1 MHHNRRKLK
10 LKKFYLHPI
19 TIYLLLTFLV
29 LVLSAILST
38 FQMQATYNTI
48 SPTTNEL
55 ESTLVTVENLLNF
68 DGMKYI
74 FSNAM
79 TNFLSFAP
87 LGMLLLT
94 LFGLSIAKATGFLDT
109 LCKRVLIKI
118 DKKILTFIVIF
129 LATISSLI
137 NDVGY
142 VILIPISAMLFLLN
156 NRNPYLGIIA
166 AFAGVSFGYGVS
178 IFVGSM
184 EVNLIPDT
192 TTAARLIDA
201 SAHISLTSNLFII
214 IAFSVILSLV
224 GTIIIEKIIAPRLG
238 KYKEK
243 EELSKTEELVI
254 VDEVDAKELEQQKI
268 EKERREKRGL
278 KAAIITGI
286 VVVIL
291 FIYSIIPDLPY
302 SGMLLDMEE
311 DTYLGQL
318 FGTNSYFQ
326 DGFTYMMALLLT
338 LVGIAYGI
346 GAKSIKNDK
355 DIINGCKET
364 FASIGEILMLIFV
377 VAQFTSVF
385 RETNIGTVIAS
396 WCASAVGN
404 IGFTG
409 LPLII
414 FAIIMIGLANLFV
427 PTASAKWQIFAPV
440 MVPAFMQSN
449 LSAPFAQFILR
460 VGTSITAGIT
470 PLLACFAIYIGY
482 LNVYNPD
489 KTKPI
494 TIHKSISYLLPYFGI
509 IAITWILLIIGWYL
523 IGLPLGP
530 GVYAT
535 I

>member
-1 MHHNRRKLK
+1 MHNRRKLK

-19 TIYLLLTFLV
+19 TVYLLLTFLI
-29 LVLSAILST
+29 LVLSAILSGL
-38 FQMQATYNTI
+38 QMQATASTI

-55 ESTLVTVENLLNF
+55 ESNLVTVESLLNF

-94 LFGLSIAKATGFLDT
+94 LFGLSIAKSTGFLDT

-118 DKKILTFIVIF
+118 DKKILTFIIIF

-142 VILIPISAMLFLLN
+142 VILIPVSALLFMLN
-156 NRNPYLGIIA
+156 NRNPHLGIIA

-201 SAHISLTSNLFII
+201 SAHVSLTSNLFII
-214 IAFSVILSLV
+214 IAFSIILSIV

-243 EELSKTEELVI
+243 EELSKTEELV
-254 VDEVDAKELEQQKI
+254 VLDAKELEQQKI
-268 EKERREKRGL
+268 EKDRRERRGL

-286 VVVIL
+286 IVIIL
-291 FIYSIIPDLPY
+291 FIYSIIPNLPY

-338 LVGIAYGI
+338 LIGIAYGI

-364 FASIGEILMLIFV
+364 FAPMGEILMLIFV
-377 VAQFTSVF
+377 VSQFTSVF
-385 RETNIGTVIAS
+385 RQTNIGTVITS
-396 WCASAVGN
+396 WCASAIGN
-404 IGFTG
+404 IRYT
-409 LPLII
+409 
-414 FAIIMIGLANLFV
+414 
-427 PTASAKWQIFAPV
+427 
-440 MVPAFMQSN
+440 
-449 LSAPFAQFILR
+449 
-460 VGTSITAGIT
+460 
-470 PLLACFAIYIGY
+470 
-482 LNVYNPD
+482 D
-489 KTKPI
+489 
-494 TIHKSISYLLPYFGI
+494 
-509 IAITWILLIIGWYL
+509 
-523 IGLPLGP
+523 
-530 GVYAT
+530 
-535 I
+535 

>member
-1 MHHNRRKLK
+1 MRRNKRKLK
-10 LKKFYLHPI
+10 LKKFYFHPI
-19 TIYLLLTFLV
+19 TVYVFLIFIIII
-29 LVLSAILST
+29 LSAVLSAL
-38 FQMQATYNTI
+38 QMQATYNTI
-48 SPTTNEL
+48 TPTTNDL
-55 ESTLVTVENLLNF
+55 ESNLVTVESLLNF
-68 DGMKYI
+68 DGMKFI

-94 LFGLSIAKATGFLDT
+94 FFGLSIAKSTGFIDT
-109 LCKRVLIKI
+109 LCKRCLIKI
-118 DKKILTFIVIF
+118 DKNILTFIVIF
-129 LATISSLI
+129 IATISSLI

-142 VILIPISAMLFLLN
+142 VILIPLAALLFMLN
-156 NRNPYLGIIA
+156 NRNPHLGIIA

-184 EVNLIPDT
+184 EVNLIPYT
-192 TTAARLIDA
+192 TEAARLIDP

-214 IAFSVILSLV
+214 IAFSIILSIV

-243 EELSKTEELVI
+243 EELTKTEELV
-254 VDEVDAKELEQQKI
+254 VTDVKELEQQKI
-268 EKERREKRGL
+268 EKEHYEKRGL
-278 KAAIITGI
+278 KAAIITAI
-286 VVVIL
+286 IIIL
-291 FIYSIIPDLPY
+291 AFIYMIIPNLPY

-326 DGFTYMMALLLT
+326 DGFTYMMALLFT

-346 GAKSIKNDK
+346 GSKSIKNDK
-355 DIINGCKET
+355 DVINGCKET
-364 FASIGEILMLIFV
+364 FAPLGEIIMLIFV
-377 VAQFTSVF
+377 VSQFTSIF
-385 RETNIGTVIAS
+385 RETNIGTVIAC
-396 WCASAVGN
+396 WCANAIGN

-414 FAIIMIGLANLFV
+414 FSLIMIGLANLFV
-427 PTASAKWQIFAPV
+427 PTASAKWEIFAPV

-449 LSAPFAQFILR
+449 ISAQFAQFILR
-460 VGTSITAGIT
+460 AGTSITAGIT

-482 LNVYNPD
+482 LNVYNHD

-509 IAITWILLIIGWYL
+509 IALTWLLLIIGWYL

>member
-1 MHHNRRKLK
+1 MRRNKRKLK
-10 LKKFYLHPI
+10 LKKFYFHPI
-19 TIYLLLTFLV
+19 TVYIFLIFV
-29 LVLSAILST
+29 VIILSAILSAL
-38 FQMQATYNTI
+38 QMQATYNTVT
-48 SPTTNEL
+48 PTTNDL
-55 ESTLVTVENLLNF
+55 ESNLVTVESLMNF
-68 DGMKYI
+68 DGMKFI

-94 LFGLSIAKATGFLDT
+94 FFGLSIAKSTGFIDT
-109 LCKRVLIKI
+109 LCKRCLIKI
-118 DKKILTFIVIF
+118 DKNILTFIVIF

-142 VILIPISAMLFLLN
+142 VILIPLAALLFMLN
-156 NRNPYLGIIA
+156 NRNPHLGIIA

-184 EVNLIPDT
+184 EVNLIPLT
-192 TTAARLIDA
+192 TSAARLIDP

-214 IAFSVILSLV
+214 IAFSLVLSIV

-243 EELSKTEELVI
+243 EELTKTEELV
-254 VDEVDAKELEQQKI
+254 VTDVKELEQQKI
-268 EKERREKRGL
+268 EKEHYEKRGL
-278 KAAIITGI
+278 KAAIITAI
-286 VVVIL
+286 VIIIA
-291 FIYSIIPDLPY
+291 FIYMIIPNLPY

-326 DGFTYMMALLLT
+326 DGFTYMMALLFT

-346 GAKSIKNDK
+346 GSKSIKNDK
-355 DIINGCKET
+355 DVINGCKET
-364 FASIGEILMLIFV
+364 FAPLGEIIMLIFV
-377 VAQFTSVF
+377 VSQFTSIF
-385 RETNIGTVIAS
+385 RETNIGTVIAC
-396 WCASAVGN
+396 WCANAIGN

-414 FAIIMIGLANLFV
+414 FSLIMIGLANLFV
-427 PTASAKWQIFAPV
+427 PTASAKWEIFAPV

-449 LSAPFAQFILR
+449 ISAQFAQFILR
-460 VGTSITAGIT
+460 AGTSITAGIT
-470 PLLACFAIYIGY
+470 PLLACFVIYIGY
-482 LNVYNPD
+482 LNIYNQD
-489 KTKPI
+489 KNKPI
-494 TIHKSISYLLPYFGI
+494 TIHKSISYILPYFGI
-509 IAITWILLIIGWYL
+509 IALTWILLIIGWYL

>member
-1 MHHNRRKLK
+1 MHNRRKLK
-10 LKKFYLHPI
+10 LKKFYFHPI
-19 TIYLLLTFLV
+19 TVYLILTFL
-29 LVLSAILST
+29 LLILSAILSA
-38 FQMQATYNTI
+38 FQMQATYSTI

-55 ESTLVTVENLLNF
+55 ETTLVSVENMLNF

-74 FSNAM
+74 FSNTM

-94 LFGLSIAKATGFLDT
+94 LFGLSIAKSTGFLDT

-118 DKKILTFIVIF
+118 DKKILTFIVVF

-214 IAFSVILSLV
+214 IAFSIILSIV

-243 EELSKTEELVI
+243 DELSKTEELVI
-254 VDEVDAKELEQQKI
+254 TDAKELEQQKI
-268 EKERREKRGL
+268 EKERKEKRGL
-278 KAAIITGI
+278 KAAIITAI
-286 VVVIL
+286 VVIIL
-291 FIYSIIPDLPY
+291 FIYSIIPNLPY

-326 DGFTYMMALLLT
+326 DGFTYMIALLFT

-364 FASIGEILMLIFV
+364 FVPIGEMLMLIFV
-377 VAQFTSVF
+377 VSQFTSVF

-414 FAIIMIGLANLFV
+414 FAIIMIGIANLFV
-427 PTASAKWQIFAPV
+427 PTASAKWEIFAPV
-440 MVPAFMQSN
+440 MVPVFMQSN

-460 VGTSITAGIT
+460 TGTSITAGIT
-470 PLLACFAIYIGY
+470 PLLACFVIYIGY
-482 LNVYNPD
+482 LNIYNRD

-494 TIHKSISYLLPYFGI
+494 TIHKSIGYLLPYFGI
-509 IAITWILLIIGWYL
+509 IALTWILLVIGWYL

>member
-1 MHHNRRKLK
+1 MHNRRKIK

-19 TIYLLLTFLV
+19 TVYLLLTFLI
-29 LVLSAILST
+29 LVLSAILSGL
-38 FQMQATYNTI
+38 QMQATASTI

-55 ESTLVTVENLLNF
+55 ESNLVTVESLLNF

-94 LFGLSIAKATGFLDT
+94 LFGLSIAKSTGFLDT

-118 DKKILTFIVIF
+118 DKKILTFIIIF

-142 VILIPISAMLFLLN
+142 VILIPVSALLFMLN
-156 NRNPYLGIIA
+156 NRNPHLGIIA

-201 SAHISLTSNLFII
+201 SAHVSLTSNLFII
-214 IAFSVILSLV
+214 IAFSIILSIV

-243 EELSKTEELVI
+243 EELSKTEELV
-254 VDEVDAKELEQQKI
+254 VLDAKELEQQKI
-268 EKERREKRGL
+268 EKDRRERRGL

-286 VVVIL
+286 IVIIL
-291 FIYSIIPDLPY
+291 FIYSIIPNLPY

-338 LVGIAYGI
+338 LIGIAYGI

-364 FASIGEILMLIFV
+364 FAPMGEILMLIFV
-377 VAQFTSVF
+377 VSQFTSVF
-385 RETNIGTVIAS
+385 RQTNIGTVITS
-396 WCASAVGN
+396 WCASAIGN

-427 PTASAKWQIFAPV
+427 PTASTKWEIFAPV

-494 TIHKSISYLLPYFGI
+494 TIHKSIGYILPYFGI
-509 IAITWILLIIGWYL
+509 IALTWILLVIGWYL

>member
-1 MHHNRRKLK
+1 
-10 LKKFYLHPI
+10 
-19 TIYLLLTFLV
+19 
-29 LVLSAILST
+29 
-38 FQMQATYNTI
+38 
-48 SPTTNEL
+48 
-55 ESTLVTVENLLNF
+55 
-68 DGMKYI
+68 
-74 FSNAM
+74 
-79 TNFLSFAP
+79 
-87 LGMLLLT
+87 
-94 LFGLSIAKATGFLDT
+94 
-109 LCKRVLIKI
+109 
-118 DKKILTFIVIF
+118 
-129 LATISSLI
+129 
-137 NDVGY
+137 
-142 VILIPISAMLFLLN
+142 MLFLLN

-201 SAHISLTSNLFII
+201 SAHVSLTSNLFII
-214 IAFSVILSLV
+214 IAFSVILSIV
-224 GTIIIEKIIAPRLG
+224 GTIVIEKIIAPRLG

-243 EELSKTEELVI
+243 DELSKTEELVI
-254 VDEVDAKELEQQKI
+254 TDAKELEQQKI
-268 EKERREKRGL
+268 EKERKEKRGL
-278 KAAIITGI
+278 KAAIITA
-286 VVVIL
+286 VVVIIL
-291 FIYSIIPDLPY
+291 FIYSIIPNLPY

-326 DGFTYMMALLLT
+326 DGFTYMIALLFT

-364 FASIGEILMLIFV
+364 FVPIGEMLMLIFV
-377 VAQFTSVF
+377 VSQFTSVF

-404 IGFTG
+404 VGFTG

-414 FAIIMIGLANLFV
+414 FAIIMIGIANLFV
-427 PTASAKWQIFAPV
+427 PTASAKWEIFAPV
-440 MVPAFMQSN
+440 MVPVFMQSN

-460 VGTSITAGIT
+460 TGTSITAGIT

-482 LNVYNPD
+482 LNIYNRD
-489 KTKPI
+489 KDKPI
-494 TIHKSISYLLPYFGI
+494 TIHKSIRYLLPYFGI
-509 IAITWILLIIGWYL
+509 IALTWILLVVGWYL

>member
-1 MHHNRRKLK
+1 MRRNKRKLK
-10 LKKFYLHPI
+10 LKKFYFHPI
-19 TIYLLLTFLV
+19 TVYIFLIFV
-29 LVLSAILST
+29 VIILSAILSAL
-38 FQMQATYNTI
+38 QMQATYNTVT
-48 SPTTNEL
+48 PTTNDL
-55 ESTLVTVENLLNF
+55 ESNLVTVESLMNF
-68 DGMKYI
+68 DGMKFI

-94 LFGLSIAKATGFLDT
+94 FFGLSIAKSTGFIDT
-109 LCKRVLIKI
+109 LCKRCLIKI
-118 DKKILTFIVIF
+118 DKNILTFIVIF

-142 VILIPISAMLFLLN
+142 VILIPLAALLFMLN
-156 NRNPYLGIIA
+156 NRNPHLGIIA

-184 EVNLIPDT
+184 EVNLIPLT
-192 TTAARLIDA
+192 TSAARLIDP

-214 IAFSVILSLV
+214 IAFSLVLSIV

-243 EELSKTEELVI
+243 EELTDV
-254 VDEVDAKELEQQKI
+254 KELEQQKI
-268 EKERREKRGL
+268 EKEHYEKRGL
-278 KAAIITGI
+278 KAAIITAI
-286 VVVIL
+286 VIIIA
-291 FIYSIIPDLPY
+291 FIYMIIPNLPY

-326 DGFTYMMALLLT
+326 DGFTYMMALLFT

-346 GAKSIKNDK
+346 GSKSIKNDK
-355 DIINGCKET
+355 DVINGCKET
-364 FASIGEILMLIFV
+364 FAPLGEIIMLIFV
-377 VAQFTSVF
+377 VSQFTSIF
-385 RETNIGTVIAS
+385 RETNIGTVIAC
-396 WCASAVGN
+396 WCANAIGN

-414 FAIIMIGLANLFV
+414 FSLIMIGLANLFV
-427 PTASAKWQIFAPV
+427 PTASAKWEIFAPV

-449 LSAPFAQFILR
+449 ISAQFAQFILR
-460 VGTSITAGIT
+460 AGTSITAGIT
-470 PLLACFAIYIGY
+470 PLLACFVIYIGY
-482 LNVYNPD
+482 LNIYNQD
-489 KTKPI
+489 KNKPI
-494 TIHKSISYLLPYFGI
+494 TIHKSISYVLPYFGI
-509 IAITWILLIIGWYL
+509 IALTWILLIIGWYL

>member
-1 MHHNRRKLK
+1 MHNRRKLK
-10 LKKFYLHPI
+10 LKKFYFHPI
-19 TIYLLLTFLV
+19 TVYLILTFL
-29 LVLSAILST
+29 LLILSAILSA
-38 FQMQATYNTI
+38 FQMQATYSTI

-55 ESTLVTVENLLNF
+55 ETTLVSVENMLNF

-94 LFGLSIAKATGFLDT
+94 LFGLSIAKSTGFLDT

-118 DKKILTFIVIF
+118 DKKILTFIVVF

-214 IAFSVILSLV
+214 IAFSIILPIV

-243 EELSKTEELVI
+243 DELSKTEELVI
-254 VDEVDAKELEQQKI
+254 TDAKELEQQKI
-268 EKERREKRGL
+268 EKERKEKRGL
-278 KAAIITGI
+278 KAAIITAI
-286 VVVIL
+286 VVIIL
-291 FIYSIIPDLPY
+291 FIYSIIPNLPY

-326 DGFTYMMALLLT
+326 DGFTYMIALLFT

-364 FASIGEILMLIFV
+364 FVPIGEMLMLIFV
-377 VAQFTSVF
+377 VSQFTSVF

-414 FAIIMIGLANLFV
+414 FAIIMIGIANLFV
-427 PTASAKWQIFAPV
+427 PTASAKWEIFAPV
-440 MVPAFMQSN
+440 MVPVFMQSN

-460 VGTSITAGIT
+460 TGTSITAGIT
-470 PLLACFAIYIGY
+470 PLLACFVIYIGY
-482 LNVYNPD
+482 LNIYNRD

-494 TIHKSISYLLPYFGI
+494 TIHKSIGYLLPYFGI
-509 IAITWILLIIGWYL
+509 IALTWILLVIGWYL

>member
-1 MHHNRRKLK
+1 MHRNRRKLK

-19 TIYLLLTFLV
+19 TVYVFLTFLL
-29 LVLSAILST
+29 LVLSAILSGLE
-38 FQMQATYNTI
+38 MQGTYSTI
-48 SPTTNEL
+48 STTTNEL
-55 ESTLVTVENLLNF
+55 DSTLVTVENLLNF

-94 LFGLSIAKATGFLDT
+94 LFGISIAKSTGFLDI
-109 LCKRVLIKI
+109 LCKRILIKI
-118 DKKILTFIVIF
+118 DKNILTFIVIF
-129 LATISSLI
+129 IATISSLI

-142 VILIPISAMLFLLN
+142 VILIPISALLFILN
-156 NRNPYLGIIA
+156 NRNPHLGIIA

-184 EVNLIPDT
+184 EVSLIPTT

-214 IAFSVILSLV
+214 IVFSIVLSIV
-224 GTIIIEKIIAPRLG
+224 GTIIIEKIISPKLG

-243 EELSKTEELVI
+243 DELSKTEELVV
-254 VDEVDAKELEQQKI
+254 VDEVNEKELEQQKI
-268 EKERREKRGL
+268 EKDRNEKRGL
-278 KAAIITGI
+278 KAAIITAII
-286 VVVIL
+286 VIIA
-291 FIYSIIPDLPY
+291 FIYSIIPNLPY

-326 DGFTYMMALLLT
+326 DGFTYMIALLFT

-355 DIINGCKET
+355 DLINGCKET
-364 FASIGEILMLIFV
+364 FAPIGEILMLIFV
-377 VAQFTSVF
+377 VSQFTSVF
-385 RETNIGTVIAS
+385 KETNIGTVIAS
-396 WCASAVGN
+396 WCANFIGSV
-404 IGFTG
+404 GFTG

-414 FAIIMIGLANLFV
+414 FVIIMIGLANLFV
-427 PTASAKWQIFAPV
+427 PSTSTKWEIFAPIV
-440 MVPAFMQSN
+440 VPAFMQSN
-449 LSAPFAQFILR
+449 LSASFAQFIFR

-470 PLLACFAIYIGY
+470 PLLSCFVIYIGY
-482 LNVYNPD
+482 LNLYNKD
-489 KTKPI
+489 KNKPI
-494 TIHKSISYLLPYFGI
+494 TIHKSIGYLLPYFGI
-509 IAITWILLIIGWYL
+509 IATTWILLVIGWYL

>member
-1 MHHNRRKLK
+1 MRRNKRKLK
-10 LKKFYLHPI
+10 LKKFYFHPI
-19 TIYLLLTFLV
+19 TVYVFLIFV
-29 LVLSAILST
+29 VIILSAILSA
-38 FQMQATYNTI
+38 FQMQATYNTVT
-48 SPTTNEL
+48 PTTNDL
-55 ESTLVTVENLLNF
+55 ESNLVTVESLMNF
-68 DGMKYI
+68 DGMKFI

-94 LFGLSIAKATGFLDT
+94 FFGLSIAKSTGFIDT
-109 LCKRVLIKI
+109 LCKRCLIKI
-118 DKKILTFIVIF
+118 DKNILTFIVIF

-142 VILIPISAMLFLLN
+142 VILIPLAALLFMLN
-156 NRNPYLGIIA
+156 NRNPHLGIIA

-178 IFVGSM
+178 IFVGSI
-184 EVNLIPDT
+184 EVNLIPLT
-192 TTAARLIDA
+192 TSAARLIDP

-214 IAFSVILSLV
+214 IAFSLVLSIV

-243 EELSKTEELVI
+243 EELTKTEELV
-254 VDEVDAKELEQQKI
+254 VTDVKELEQQKI
-268 EKERREKRGL
+268 EKEHYEKRGL
-278 KAAIITGI
+278 KAAIITAI
-286 VVVIL
+286 VIIIA
-291 FIYSIIPDLPY
+291 FIYMIIPNLPY

-326 DGFTYMMALLLT
+326 DGFTYMMALLFT

-346 GAKSIKNDK
+346 GSKSIKNDK
-355 DIINGCKET
+355 DVINGCKET
-364 FASIGEILMLIFV
+364 FAPLGEIIMLIFV
-377 VAQFTSVF
+377 VSQFTSIF
-385 RETNIGTVIAS
+385 RETNIGTVIAC
-396 WCASAVGN
+396 WCANAIGN

-414 FAIIMIGLANLFV
+414 FSLIMIGLANLFV
-427 PTASAKWQIFAPV
+427 PTASAKWEIFAPV

-449 LSAPFAQFILR
+449 ISAQFAQFILR
-460 VGTSITAGIT
+460 AGTSITAGIT
-470 PLLACFAIYIGY
+470 PLLACFVIYIGY
-482 LNVYNPD
+482 LNIYNQD
-489 KTKPI
+489 KNKPI
-494 TIHKSISYLLPYFGI
+494 TIHKSISYVLPYFGI
-509 IAITWILLIIGWYL
+509 IALTWILLIIGWYL